1 MVEPIQGEA
10 GVKIPKPH
18 YLNKVKELC
27 HKYNVL
33 FILDEIQTGLGRTGE
48 FMCHDYNKIKP
59 DIVAI
64 GKSLSGGFMPIS
76 AVLCNDN
83 IMQHI
88 RPGDHGSTFGGNP
101 LACAIAPTAIK
112 VLFEEGMIQNSKEMG
127 KYFLESMKH
136 VHHPE
141 IKEVRG
147 MGLFCSIEFFQP
159 GSAKLFAKET
169 LKYGLAC
176 KDTKDTIVRLAPPLI
191 IKKDQI
197 N

>member
-1 MVEPIQGEA
+1 
-10 GVKIPKPH
+10 
-18 YLNKVKELC
+18 
-27 HKYNVL
+27 
-33 FILDEIQTGLGRTGE
+33 
-48 FMCHDYNKIKP
+48 MCHDHNKIKP

-76 AVLCNDN
+76 AVMCNDD

-88 RPGDHGSTFGGNP
+88 RPGDHGSTFGGNA

-147 MGLFCSIEFFQP
+147 
-159 GSAKLFAKET
+159 
-169 LKYGLAC
+169 
-176 KDTKDTIVRLAPPLI
+176 
-191 IKKDQI
+191 
-197 N
+197 